1 MGVHQQQP
9 NMLQIPMQLRAIKHV
24 LLMVRLPFR
33 KLHDMASTP
42 RQGSAEAAGV
52 DLASGINLV
61 VPRRGKALVSTGL
74 AVSIPKGHYGR
85 IAPRS
90 GFSWRNHVDVGAGVI
105 DSDYRGEVKVLLFNH
120 KQEDLHIKKGE
131 RVAQLILEKYSPAQV
146 VIVDSLDETTRGG
159 NGFGS
164 TGV

>member
-1 MGVHQQQP
+1 
-9 NMLQIPMQLRAIKHV
+9 MLLIPTRLRGIN
-24 LLMVRLPFR
+24 LELPMVRLPFR

-42 RQGSAEAAGV
+42 RQGSVEAAGV
-52 DLASGINLV
+52 DLASGSNAV
-61 VPRRGKALVSTGL
+61 VPRQGKALISTGL

-105 DSDYRGEVKVLLFNH
+105 DSDYRGEIKVLLFNH

-131 RVAQLILEKYSPAQV
+131 RVAQLILERYSPAQV
-146 VIVDSLDETTRGG
+146 VVVGSLDDTARGG

-164 TGV
+164 TDM